1 MAHATELGRT
11 SSASNFPD
19 YFSAEAPT
27 LVVQESLDLPDD
39 FEEVHVATLRER
51 MTRVLADTA
60 IAGKLD
66 EMSDTAA
73 WLVEEVATE
82 AASNGSRG
90 DRKLLD
96 AGYGV
101 TPDHKFVEFFSDSE
115 PGWDFD
121 SSRQSFGR
129 GLELLRR
136 AGVQFSYVQE
146 PDSKTIFFTID
157 PDATAPESDEPLFD
171 FDAIEPI

>member
-1 MAHATELGRT
+1 MAHATELGHT
-11 SSASNFPD
+11 GSASNFPD
-19 YFSAEAPT
+19 YFSAEAPK
-27 LVVQESLDLPDD
+27 LVVQKSLDLPSD
-39 FEEVHVATLRER
+39 FEEAHVATLRER
-51 MTRVLADTA
+51 MTKVLADTA

-66 EMSDTAA
+66 EMSDTAS

-90 DRKLLD
+90 GRELLD

-101 TPDHKFVEFFSDSE
+101 TSDRKFVEYFRDTE
-115 PGWDFD
+115 PGWDID
-121 SSRQSFGR
+121 PSRQSFGR

-136 AGVQFSYVQE
+136 AGVEFSYVQE

-171 FDAIEPI
+171 FDAIEAI